1 MKKLDEIALINK
13 KHWERMVDEGCGFTR
28 PWLDLDREKIS
39 QYLNGQIHQIPEHL
53 LEIYPLNILTDI
65 DSKDVLCL
73 GAGGGQQSAVF
84 GLLGARVSVIDLS
97 ERQLEMDRRA
107 AAHYGYKINLIQ
119 SDMREFSQVED
130 SSFDLVYGTG
140 MCYIPDVKQVYAEV
154 NRVLRINKTYRVDF
168 TNPATEFVECDD
180 WNGRGYS
187 ITKPYAERVR
197 RQDNGPIEYRHTL
210 SDIFN
215 GLITSGFSI
224 EHVQEKPYYQQKL
237 DDQPGS
243 WAHWL
248 TYITG
253 FTILAKKQSSL
264 KASI

>member
-39 QYLNGQIHQIPEHL
+39 QYLKGQLHDIPEHL
-53 LEIYPLNILTDI
+53 LVIHPLDILNDI
-65 DSKDVLCL
+65 ESKDVLCL

-84 GLLGARVSVIDLS
+84 GLLGARVTVIDLS

-107 AAHYGYKINLIQ
+107 ATHHGYEINLIH
-119 SDMREFSQVED
+119 SDMREFSTVEKN
-130 SSFDLVYGTG
+130 SFDLV
-140 MCYIPDVKQVYAEV
+140 
-154 NRVLRINKTYRVDF
+154 DF
-168 TNPATEFVECDD
+168 TNHATEFVECED
-180 WNGRGYS
+180 WNGQGYS
-187 ITKPYAERVR
+187 ITKPYTERIR
-197 RQDNGPIEYRHTL
+197 RQDNGPIEHRHTL

-224 EHVQEKPYYQQKL
+224 EHVQETPNYPQKL

-248 TYITG
+248 TYIRR
-253 FTILAKKQSSL
+253 FTVLAKKQS
-264 KASI
+264 

>member
-13 KHWERMVDEGCGFTR
+13 EHWERMVDEGCGFTR

-39 QYLNGQIHQIPEHL
+39 QYLKGQLHYIPAHL
-53 LEIYPLNILTDI
+53 LEIHPLNILTDVEG
-65 DSKDVLCL
+65 KDVLCL

-84 GLLGARVSVIDLS
+84 GLLGARVTVIDLS

-119 SDMREFSQVED
+119 SDMREFSKVEE

-140 MCYIPDVKQVYAEV
+140 MSYIPDVRQVYSEV
-154 NRVLRINKTYRVDF
+154 NRVLKINKTYRVDF
-168 TNPATEFVECDD
+168 TNPATEFVDCDD
-180 WNGRGYS
+180 WNGQGYS
-187 ITKPYAERVR
+187 ITKPYTERIR

-224 EHVQEKPYYQQKL
+224 EHVQEKPYYLQKL
-237 DDQPGS
+237 QDPPGS

-253 FTILAKKQSSL
+253 FTVLAKKQS
-264 KASI
+264 

>member
-1 MKKLDEIALINK
+1 MKKLDETALINK

-39 QYLNGQIHQIPEHL
+39 QYLNGQLHQIPEHL

-65 DSKDVLCL
+65 ESKDVLCL

-84 GLLGARVSVIDLS
+84 GLLGARVTVIDLS

-107 AAHYGYKINLIQ
+107 AAHYGYKINLIH
-119 SDMREFSQVED
+119 SDMRDFSKVEED
-130 SSFDLVYGTG
+130 SFDLVYGTG
-140 MCYIPDVKQVYAEV
+140 MSYIPDVKQVYSEV

-168 TNPATEFVECDD
+168 TNPATEFVDCDD
-180 WNGRGYS
+180 WNGQGYS
-187 ITKPYAERVR
+187 ITKPYTERVR
-197 RQDNGPIEYRHTL
+197 RTINGPIEYRHTL

-224 EHVQEKPYYQQKL
+224 EHVQETPHYQQKL
-237 DDQPGS
+237 QDLPGS

-248 TYITG
+248 TYISR
-253 FTILAKKQSSL
+253 FTVLAKKQS
-264 KASI
+264 